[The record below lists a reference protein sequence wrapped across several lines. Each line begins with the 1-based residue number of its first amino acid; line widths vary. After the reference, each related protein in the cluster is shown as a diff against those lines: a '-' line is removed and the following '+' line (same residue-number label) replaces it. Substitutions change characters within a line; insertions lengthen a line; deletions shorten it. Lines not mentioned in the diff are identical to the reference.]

1 MIVSDGLAGPGS
13 LLPQPGGAP
22 GQQHQERAGRLR
34 ITTRGAKLFA
44 TPGSLKP
51 LHLEVELC
59 SLGRRGERLRG
70 NWPGR
75 HGQGGRQPGSA
86 PAGRRDVALAW
97 GKVGSG
103 AGAVGHPVGTDPG
116 HRDRQ
121 GAGQRRQ
128 RAVGIVQRKGPAD
141 AQIGYGRIKPQ
152 DAPAV
157 RTQCR
162 HHVGQRI

>member
-70 NWPGR
+70 NWPAR
-75 HGQGGRQPGSA
+75 
-86 PAGRRDVALAW
+86 
-97 GKVGSG
+97 
-103 AGAVGHPVGTDPG
+103 
-116 HRDRQ
+116 
-121 GAGQRRQ
+121 
-128 RAVGIVQRKGPAD
+128 GPA
-141 AQIGYGRIKPQ
+141 ARQCASRKARRRACMGEGRI
-152 DAPAV
+152 
-157 RTQCR
+157 RSGR
-162 HHVGQRI
+162 